1 MTIATS
7 HAEVD
12 RNFAEHF
19 DIRHCSN
26 PQLIDDELESTS
38 GVSICFEFDY
48 PDRPGLSLLRSTKE
62 RYPKIPVL
70 MLTTHH
76 SERLAVWAYRNRV
89 MDYLVKPVST
99 EDFLRCR
106 ELLRGIQ
113 TAENRQS
120 GRTIIGGKP
129 NIPIEIPVG
138 QRTGAIR
145 LAPAVHFVQENFQ
158 QQIRNADIAKLCG
171 MSQFHFSHEFAET
184 YSLTFQEFVLRY
196 RILEACRQLRHPN
209 VPVANVAYA
218 VGFNDPSYFA
228 RVFRRFVG
236 LSPSEYCEQIKCSD
250 NDQRLQDLL
259 QRLELPELEST
270 YSQLARP
277 RQNAYQ

>member
-26 PQLIDDELESTS
+26 PQLIDDELDSTS

-99 EDFLRCR
+99 EDFLRCK

-113 TAENRQS
+113 
-120 GRTIIGGKP
+120 
-129 NIPIEIPVG
+129 
-138 QRTGAIR
+138 TGAIR

-158 QQIRNADIAKLCG
+158 QQIRNAEIAKLCG

-228 RVFRRFVG
+228 RAFRRFVG
-236 LSPSEYCEQIKCSD
+236 LSPSEYCEQIKSD
-250 NDQRLQDLL
+250 ENDQRLHDLL

-277 RQNAYQ
+277 RQSVYQ